1 MKKYKYLFNLFIP
14 LIIGFSLWSN
24 SIFVYAALVFLFGI
38 IPFLELFTF
47 ADETNLSFDQ
57 EAVANSSRF
66 FDWMVY
72 LFLPCQFVLLFYFLF
87 SIGNTSETYLIIGK
101 IVSMGLACGI
111 IGINVAH
118 ELGHRNTWYERL
130 MSQSLLMTSLYMHF
144 FIEHNYGHHQNVST
158 DLDPAS
164 AKRGESLYAF
174 HLRSIFF
181 GYISAW
187 KIQSELLNRKGKL
200 FFSFDNKMILFCF
213 IQLVFLIGI
222 FLVFGLTALL
232 AFIAAALIG
241 IFLLETV
248 NYIEHYGLRRKRKEN
263 GDYERTMPVHSW
275 NSNHP
280 IGRIF
285 LFELSRHSDHHYIA
299 SRKYQIL
306 RHFEDSPQM
315 PTGYPGMML
324 LSTIPPLWYFFIHKR
339 LDAYKS
345 HSFGTELA

>member
-1 MKKYKYLFNLFIP
+1 MKKYKYILCLLIP
-14 LIIGFSLWSN
+14 ISIGSSLVANNFLVFKS
-24 SIFVYAALVFLFGI
+24 LVFLFI
-38 IPFLELFTF
+38 LIPILELFTI
-47 ADETNLSFDQ
+47 ADKSNLTADD
-57 EAVANSSRF
+57 EMLAKSSPF
-66 FDWMVY
+66 YDILIY
-72 LFLPCQFVLLFYFLF
+72 LFVPFQFMLLFYFLYDIN
-87 SIGNTSETYLIIGK
+87 SVTKTYLLVGK
-101 IVSMGLACGI
+101 TVSMGLACGI
-111 IGINVAH
+111 LGINVAH
-118 ELGHRNTWYERL
+118 ELGHRSTWYEKL
-130 MSQSLLMTSLYMHF
+130 MSKALLMTSLYMHF
-144 FIEHNYGHHQNVST
+144 FIEHNFGHHQNVST

-164 AKRGESLYAF
+164 ARRGESLYAF
-174 HLRSIFF
+174 HLRSIFS

-187 KIQSELLNRKGKL
+187 KIQSKLLNHKGKL
-200 FFSFDNKMILFCF
+200 FFSLYNEMLLFCF
-213 IQLVFLIGI
+213 IQFLFLIGI
-222 FLVFGLTALL
+222 FLFFGLKALL

-324 LSTIPPLWYFFIHKR
+324 LSALPPLWFYFIHKR

-345 HSFGTELA
+345 HDFGSELE